1 MIIKDNISLIY
12 QIPSS
17 VEGGKE
23 EAFRLIKD
31 YKKRFISYRGLNFFK
46 LILLN
51 YRSHFTPNKKEKVL
65 KLFRELILNDNKK
78 YTANIAICL
87 NILKNFKLD
96 ENEKEILYQYLQR
109 YFDKKIPKTLL
120 IPISKE
126 KIKR

>member
-1 MIIKDNISLIY
+1 MIIKDNINLIY

-23 EAFRLIKD
+23 EAFKLIKD

-65 KLFRELILNDNKK
+65 KLFSELILNDNKK